1 MNKKKII
8 CVTLLIISIMIVIIY
23 PIRFFY
29 LDQIGDVFTETIFT
43 ENCNSKYSKYEKKK
57 ASGKD
62 LV

>member
-23 PIRFFY
+23 PVRFFY

-43 ENCNSKYSKYEKKK
+43 EIVIVNIFLKKIVK
-57 ASGKD
+57 KS
-62 LV
+62 